1 MEIRSSGLDIR
12 YDVAFAGPD
21 LDALEHIDAPAL
33 AAEADGV
40 EADGIVSSKDR
51 GALFAAALT
60 ARRRLPGPAPAAVA
74 SCQHKPTARR
84 LQQRAAPAATPRWFV
99 PDDGPSPF
107 PPPWF
112 VKPAVGRLSMGARRV
127 DNAADLPRAGRDDDA
142 YASGW
147 EALARLGGV
156 ELDGHG
162 WVAGGVPTREPG
174 ARGGCAQ
181 AGR

>member
-60 ARRRLPGPAPAAVA
+60 ARRGLPRPAPAAAA
-74 SCQHKPTARR
+74 SCPHKPPARPPP
-84 LQQRAAPAATPRWFV
+84 QRARPAATPRQ
-99 PDDGPSPF
+99 
-107 PPPWF
+107 
-112 VKPAVGRLSMGARRV
+112 
-127 DNAADLPRAGRDDDA
+127 
-142 YASGW
+142 
-147 EALARLGGV
+147 
-156 ELDGHG
+156 
-162 WVAGGVPTREPG
+162 VAP
-174 ARGGCAQ
+174 
-181 AGR
+181 